1 MFFFLFYFIFDT
13 IYFLVKMHPVNYL
26 NNEFL
31 ICFDRFIQQK
41 LGGPSLSEYE
51 KLQAEMSELQNKYGD
66 LLGAHQETCKEV
78 RLLCY
83 IQAF

>member
-1 MFFFLFYFIFDT
+1 
-13 IYFLVKMHPVNYL
+13 
-26 NNEFL
+26 
-31 ICFDRFIQQK
+31 
-41 LGGPSLSEYE
+41 LSEYE

-83 IQAF
+83 NQAF